1 MKGKVI
7 VTGGF
12 GFIGSAFV
20 NLLND
25 KTNYEVVIVDNL
37 SYAANKNNVKS
48 KDNKWINK
56 DICDITAEDLG
67 EYDYLVHFAAES
79 HVDNSI
85 ENGNPFIH
93 SNIQGTFNLIEVAR
107 KNKNLKNESRYLTSN
122 YKRLRKSSV
131 CV

>member
-37 SYAANKNNVKS
+37 SYAANKNNIMRDWGDV
-48 KDNKWINK
+48 
-56 DICDITAEDLG
+56 
-67 EYDYLVHFAAES
+67 YD
-79 HVDNSI
+79 
-85 ENGNPFIH
+85 
-93 SNIQGTFNLIEVAR
+93 
-107 KNKNLKNESRYLTSN
+107 
-122 YKRLRKSSV
+122 
-131 CV
+131 

>member
-56 DICDITAEDLG
+56 DICDITAGDLG

-85 ENGNPFIH
+85 TNGKPFIRT
-93 SNIQGTFNLIEVAR
+93 NVEGTFNLLECA
-107 KNKNLKNESRYLTSN
+107 KQNKTLKSIR
-122 YKRLRKSSV
+122 
-131 CV
+131 

>member
-1 MKGKVI
+1 MKSKVI

-25 KTNYEVVIVDNL
+25 KTDYEVVIVDNM
-37 SYAANKNNVKS
+37 SYAANQNNVKS
-48 KDNKWINK
+48 LKSEWINK
-56 DICDITAEDLG
+56 DICEITAEDLG

-107 KNKNLKNESRYLTSN
+107 KNKNLKKNFYH
-122 YKRLRKSSV
+122 KSDE
-131 CV
+131 